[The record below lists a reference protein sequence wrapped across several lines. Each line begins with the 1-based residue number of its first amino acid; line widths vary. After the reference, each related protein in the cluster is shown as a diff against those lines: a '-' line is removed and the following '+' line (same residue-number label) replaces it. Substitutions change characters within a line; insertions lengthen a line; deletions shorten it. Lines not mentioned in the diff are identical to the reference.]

1 MSKRVIGYG
10 ALILLIGFVLGVML
24 SGMVLTPAEAQIK
37 VSDREYLLEMQ
48 KQTRA
53 LQSIDR
59 SMSRLVT
66 EVSRQRR

>member
-10 ALILLIGFVLGVML
+10 ALMLLIGFVLGVML
-24 SGMVLTPAEAQIK
+24 CGMVLTPAEAQIK

-66 EVSRQRR
+66 EVARQRR